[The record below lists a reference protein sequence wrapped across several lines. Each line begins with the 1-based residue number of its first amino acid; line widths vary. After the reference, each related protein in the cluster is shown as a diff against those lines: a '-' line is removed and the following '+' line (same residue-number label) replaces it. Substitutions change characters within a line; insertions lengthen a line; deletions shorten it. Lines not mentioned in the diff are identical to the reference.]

1 LMNGWVRMIE
11 AELDT
16 EKAGEFERGARDHEG
31 VRRERLDVWRT
42 WGWEKE
48 DEQEEA
54 RGERGKGEGLV
65 VWMGDFSKSLTQ
77 ISMSFQ
83 N

>member
-1 LMNGWVRMIE
+1 MNGWVRMLE

-16 EKAGEFERGARDHEG
+16 EKAGESERGARGLGDVG
-31 VRRERLDVWRT
+31 RKRLDVWGT
-42 WGWEKE
+42 WGGEEE